1 MSSPNC
7 GDKVEVQLLFMA
19 FFIYICYMD
28 SLILLIDMAVTL
40 SGNMGDSTL
49 EKKREA
55 ILAQN
60 NVVRKIPKE
69 IYNLQTVAEK
79 TQMKEE
85 MRDAEIKKNFKKFPE
100 MSTQGLEGNK
110 LRDAL
115 FNRGQRIRILLT
127 FYINK
132 LAGGK
137 TKPRSSDLK
146 KAKHYYESEPDAAL
160 NDLITENGK
169 DIHSLKAVLG
179 LYSDS
184 EIKKIQRQ
192 KKFGIGGRKSRK
204 KRGKGMG
211 ISKMRGRKKHMSA
224 RQPKIEYLKQAR
236 QILITYL
243 NNPNVSEV
251 EKGRQV
257 RNLALELEDKAKE
270 GGRRKRK
277 SRRKTKK
284 RRKSKRRKSKRRKS
298 RRKRR

>member
-1 MSSPNC
+1 
-7 GDKVEVQLLFMA
+7 
-19 FFIYICYMD
+19 
-28 SLILLIDMAVTL
+28 MAVTL

-69 IYNLQTVAEK
+69 IYNLQSVAEK

-85 MRDAEIKKNFKKFPE
+85 MRDAEIKKNFEKFPE

-137 TKPRSSDLK
+137 TKTRSSDLK

-211 ISKMRGRKKHMSA
+211 ISKMRRKKHMSA
-224 RQPKIEYLKQAR
+224 RQPKIEYLNQAR

-243 NNPNVSEV
+243 NDPNVPESS
-251 EKGRQV
+251 KGRQL
-257 RNLALELEDKAKE
+257 RNLALQLEDKAKDNK